1 MPFNK
6 INDLGALFFI
16 LNPISKLYTIG
27 FFHEISHTKTN
38 DVSHDCIVI
47 HTFHRSIQ
55 KESDH
60 HFRIS
65 KMLTFGWFLRTSILQ
80 VFYQVAF
87 FLDVCCLEDIFICS
101 GKNHVLFRGCFL
113 ELNCLFDKQSKGN
126 YLHKRLK
133 YNLVNFQIP
142 KNHFRRTEI
151 RNLYESKSFIQVRFL
166 Q

>member
-1 MPFNK
+1 MFTFLLADFYPDLKGCFCILQEKALLIEWAHPSIPSRKCSIKSHTYYLQNLCLCLNRELPFNK

-65 KMLTFGWFLRTSILQ
+65 KMLTFGWFLRTSIL
-80 VFYQVAF
+80 
-87 FLDVCCLEDIFICS
+87 
-101 GKNHVLFRGCFL
+101 
-113 ELNCLFDKQSKGN
+113 
-126 YLHKRLK
+126 
-133 YNLVNFQIP
+133 
-142 KNHFRRTEI
+142 
-151 RNLYESKSFIQVRFL
+151 
-166 Q
+166 

>member
-1 MPFNK
+1 MDSIVYFFAGRFLSRLKRLFLHILGINPARESLTNWVSTSFNSFKEMFHQVTYYLQNLCLCLNRELPFNK

-16 LNPISKLYTIG
+16 LNPISKLYTYYRF

-65 KMLTFGWFLRTSILQ
+65 KMLTFGWFLRTSIL
-80 VFYQVAF
+80 
-87 FLDVCCLEDIFICS
+87 
-101 GKNHVLFRGCFL
+101 
-113 ELNCLFDKQSKGN
+113 
-126 YLHKRLK
+126 
-133 YNLVNFQIP
+133 
-142 KNHFRRTEI
+142 
-151 RNLYESKSFIQVRFL
+151 
-166 Q
+166 